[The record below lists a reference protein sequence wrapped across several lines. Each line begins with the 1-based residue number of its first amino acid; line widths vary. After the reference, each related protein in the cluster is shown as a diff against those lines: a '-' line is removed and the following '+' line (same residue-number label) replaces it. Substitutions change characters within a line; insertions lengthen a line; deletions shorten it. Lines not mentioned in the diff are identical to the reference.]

1 MFVNVGVTVG
11 SGGVGVFVN
20 VGVTV
25 GSGGVGVFV
34 SVGVFVGNNSSSSD
48 SSLSFNTFSLD
59 SSASSV
65 SKPDASALSSPNE
78 GIVCVI

>member
-1 MFVNVGVTVG
+1 M
-11 SGGVGVFVN
+11 FVN

-34 SVGVFVGNNSSSSD
+34 SVGVFVGGNNSSSPD
-48 SSLSFNTFSLD
+48 SSLSFNTVSLD

-78 GIVCVI
+78 GIVCLI